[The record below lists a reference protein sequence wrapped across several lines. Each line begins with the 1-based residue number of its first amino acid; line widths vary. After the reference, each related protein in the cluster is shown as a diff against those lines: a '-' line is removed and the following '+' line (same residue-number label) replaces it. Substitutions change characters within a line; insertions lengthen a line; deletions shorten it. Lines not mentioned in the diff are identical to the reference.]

1 MISNKLLQVCKEQI
15 YKPCSV
21 LDNHLSR
28 LTVANKLKRTT
39 ILDQSRANFVYHP
52 FVLALDGV
60 YIAYM
65 SPYSWWALTSP
76 FQPYQ
81 LLLAVYFLLHLP
93 EDYSYLTL
101 SSILALWCTDFP
113 RTMPRLSDLLRTL
126 FYSLLYICKIY
137 IK

>member
-65 SPYSWWALTSP
+65 SPYSW
-76 FQPYQ
+76 
-81 LLLAVYFLLHLP
+81 
-93 EDYSYLTL
+93 
-101 SSILALWCTDFP
+101 
-113 RTMPRLSDLLRTL
+113 
-126 FYSLLYICKIY
+126 
-137 IK
+137 